1 MVDVLRILI
10 VEDDP
15 AVALGLRDFVR
26 GLGYEPVVARDGA
39 QAMLLYDQVGPA
51 LVLLDRMLPKR
62 SGDDVCRD
70 IRDRSRATSI
80 IMLTAKGQP
89 HDRVDGLDL
98 GADDYVTKPFD
109 LSELAAR
116 IRAVLRR
123 SEPATHADASVH
135 VLAGTRI
142 DLGQYVV
149 ERDGHRYELS
159 QRESDILAFLLAR
172 RPRVVSRNEIL
183 DAVWGSDAYPST
195 RTVDNYIVSL
205 RKKLEPV
212 PSSPRMLLSVR
223 SAGYKLVDPGIVDR

>member
-1 MVDVLRILI
+1 MPRILI

-15 AVALGLRDFVR
+15 AVALGLSDFVT
-26 GLGYEPVVARDGA
+26 GLGFEPIVAKDGD
-39 QAMLLYDQVGPA
+39 QAMVLYDQVDPA

-62 SGDDVCRD
+62 SGDDVCRE
-70 IRDRSRATSI
+70 IRGRSSATPI

-89 HDRVDGLDL
+89 PDRVHGLDL

-123 SEPATHADASVH
+123 AEAAKRPNAPLH
-135 VLAGTRI
+135 VLGGTSI

-159 QRESDILAFLLAR
+159 QRESDILALLLDR
-172 RPRVVSRNEIL
+172 RPSVVSRNEIL
-183 DAVWGSDAYPST
+183 NTVWGTDAYPST

-205 RKKLEPV
+205 RKKLEPD

-223 SAGYKLVDPGIVDR
+223 SAGYKLVEPEVGDR